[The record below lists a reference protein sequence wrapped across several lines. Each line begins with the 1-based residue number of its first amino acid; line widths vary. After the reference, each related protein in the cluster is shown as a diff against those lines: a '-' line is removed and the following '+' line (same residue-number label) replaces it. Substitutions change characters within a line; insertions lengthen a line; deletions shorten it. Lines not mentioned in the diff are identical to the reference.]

1 MYHNTQEHS
10 PRHLSCEQYNSPNA
24 APAATNES
32 RPGVTSEVR
41 GRISRRVRG
50 VVVRV
55 YYSWLPP
62 SHRHR
67 TRPSAEPTHKVHTT
81 HTLPDRTGQ
90 KQPPLQITST
100 YIDTHRR
107 IESQISNGNSE
118 QALLPAHQYWDF
130 PETSRIDLESILQA
144 KGQCRSAYQS
154 RIQTLLIT
162 LVGYQ

>member
-32 RPGVTSEVR
+32 RPGVTSELR
-41 GRISRRVRG
+41 GHISRRVRG

-62 SHRHR
+62 SHRQR

-90 KQPPLQITST
+90 KQPPIHITST
-100 YIDTHRR
+100 TSHNILILTG
-107 IESQISNGNSE
+107 ESS
-118 QALLPAHQYWDF
+118 LKF
-130 PETSRIDLESILQA
+130 PTGIPNNLYYLHINIGTSRRLA
-144 KGQCRSAYQS
+144 G
-154 RIQTLLIT
+154 LI
-162 LVGYQ
+162 